1 MQYKQENEKVVMMPI
16 NGAYVPTRISLAE
29 DPEIRRTR
37 KILIIILSIFLV
49 SVFFPNDL
57 QSLLIDFYR
66 LLILF

>member
-1 MQYKQENEKVVMMPI
+1 MEYKQENEKLTMIPI
-16 NGAYVPTRISLAE
+16 GGTSVPTRISLTE

-37 KILIIILSIFLV
+37 TILIIILSIFLV
-49 SVFFPNDL
+49 SIFLNDL

>member
-1 MQYKQENEKVVMMPI
+1 MEYKQENEKLTMIPI
-16 NGAYVPTRISLAE
+16 DGTSVPTRISLTE

-37 KILIIILSIFLV
+37 TILIIILSIFLV
-49 SVFFPNDL
+49 SIFLNDL